1 MEEFILKD
9 GRKVLIRPIKPE
21 DIDKV
26 VVYLTQLAM
35 ETVFTNQ
42 YVGRQ
47 VDKEKYARDYENEN
61 KLFLGAFDERG
72 RIIASSSIGIDRP
85 DHPWCAGNSSFGVA
99 MLKDYYG
106 QGLGT
111 RLMQLMEDW
120 AKEHHLHTIKGIVRA
135 TNRRAINL
143 YLKQGFEICG
153 HLKET
158 AFIDGVWHDEYIIQK
173 IIKE

>member
-9 GRKVLIRPIKPE
+9 GRKLIIRQMKGE
-21 DIDKV
+21 DFDEAKK
-26 VVYLTQLAM
+26 YLEQMST

-42 YVGRQ
+42 YPGR
-47 VDKEKYARDYENEN
+47 VIDKEKSIRLYEYEHN
-61 KLFLGAFDERG
+61 LFLGAFEKTG
-72 RIIASSSIGIDRP
+72 RLVSICSIVIGRP
-85 DHPWCAGNSSFGVA
+85 EHPWVCRNADFGIS
-99 MLKDYYG
+99 MLKEYYG

-111 RLMQLMEDW
+111 RLMQLVENW
-120 AKEHHLHTIKGIVRA
+120 AKERHLHTIKGEVRA

-158 AFIDGVWHDEYIIQK
+158 ALIDNVWHDEYIIQK

>member
-9 GRKVLIRPIKPE
+9 GRKVLIRQLKAT
-21 DIDKV
+21 DVDNVCAYNK
-26 VVYLTQLAM
+26 QLAT

-42 YVGRQ
+42 YPGRPF
-47 VDKEKYARDYENEN
+47 KREKYVASWESDDN
-61 KLFLGAFDERG
+61 LFLCVVDESG
-72 RIIASSSIGIDRP
+72 RMIAVSSLMVKEP
-85 DHPWCAGNSSFGVA
+85 EHPWACRNSTFGVS
-99 MLKDYYG
+99 MLKEYYG

-111 RLMQLMEDW
+111 HLMQLLEDW
-120 AKEHHLHTIKGIVRA
+120 AKKRHLHTIKGEVRA

-158 AFIDGVWHDEYIIQK
+158 ALIDGVWHDEYIIQK

>member
-1 MEEFILKD
+1 MEEFVLKN
-9 GRKVLIRPIKPE
+9 GEKLIIRPMTGA
-21 DIDKV
+21 DVDKARN
-26 VVYLTQLAM
+26 YLQQMAG

-42 YVGRQ
+42 YVGRPY
-47 VDKEKYARDYENEN
+47 DREKSIRLYEYEHN
-61 KLFLGAFDERG
+61 LFLGAFEKTG
-72 RIIASSSIGIDRP
+72 RLVSICSIVVGRP
-85 DHPWCAGNSSFGVA
+85 EHPWVCRNADFGIS
-99 MLKDYYG
+99 MLKEYYG

-111 RLMQLMEDW
+111 RLMQLMENW
-120 AKEHHLHTIKGIVRA
+120 AKERHLHTIKGEVRA

-158 AFIDGVWHDEYIIQK
+158 ALIDNVWHDEYIIQK

>member
-9 GRKVLIRPIKPE
+9 GRKVLIRQLKAADVDAAE
-21 DIDKV
+21 R
-26 VVYLTQLAM
+26 YLAKMST
-35 ETVFTNQ
+35 ENVFTNQ
-42 YVGRQ
+42 YPGRPF
-47 VDKEKYARDYENEN
+47 DRERSIRLYEYEYN
-61 KLFLGAFDERG
+61 LFLGAFEENGDLVA
-72 RIIASSSIGIDRP
+72 ICTILIDKP
-85 DHPWCAGNSSFGVA
+85 DHPWVCKNSTFGIS
-99 MLKDYYG
+99 MLKEYYG

-111 RLMQLMEDW
+111 HLMQLMEDW
-120 AKEHHLHTIKGIVRA
+120 AKKHHLHTIKGEVRA

-158 AFIDGVWHDEYIIQK
+158 ALIDNVWHDEYIIQK